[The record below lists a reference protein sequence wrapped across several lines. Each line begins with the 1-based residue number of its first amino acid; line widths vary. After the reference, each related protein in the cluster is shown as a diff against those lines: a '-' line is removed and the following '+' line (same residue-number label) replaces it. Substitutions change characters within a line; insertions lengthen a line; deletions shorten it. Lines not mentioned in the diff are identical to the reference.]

1 METHLLTQRYQQ
13 DTERDK
19 YVRSLSQATRG
30 SAQTFQACTNDQD
43 KAIYVSDH
51 QETQRENTLEGLG
64 IKLSY

>member
-1 METHLLTQRYQQ
+1 MVQFRLF
-13 DTERDK
+13 K
-19 YVRSLSQATRG
+19 
-30 SAQTFQACTNDQD
+30 ACTNDQD